1 MPEHRKPRLRRQ
13 GPAANHGPTFR
24 IPEPDLTAQVNTK
37 PRGRQFFNNPGPT
50 NIPDRILRAMDRPVM
65 DFLAPEFLEIHR
77 ASYAGMKRIFKT
89 DQEVFFHASTG
100 HGAWEAAV
108 ANLFSPGDLVLVI
121 ETGYFSLG
129 FKELAE
135 VIGLKVEV
143 VQADWRTGVDIAKVH
158 ERLAADKNHEIK
170 AVLAVHNETATGMV
184 LPIAEVRRAM
194 DQAKH
199 PALLLSDTI
208 SSLGSMEYKMDA
220 WGIDVTIAGS
230 QKGLMLPTGMAI
242 TGVSNK
248 ALEASRKSK
257 LPKYYF
263 NWELMAARKPQRFI
277 GTVPVHFFFGLQES
291 IKMIEEETLE
301 GVFARH
307 ARLAEATRAAV
318 RAWSGSNGGKGGK
331 GPSLYGQTEDRLSN
345 SVTTVMM
352 PEGHT
357 SDAMRKIALERF
369 NLSLGGGLGPLT
381 GKVFRIGHLGD
392 LNEPMLLG
400 CLATTEL
407 AMKTAGVPFAPGG
420 VDAAIESLA
429 S

>member
-1 MPEHRKPRLRRQ
+1 M
-13 GPAANHGPTFR
+13 
-24 IPEPDLTAQVNTK
+24 TAQANTK

-77 ASYAGMKRIFKT
+77 ACYGGVKRIFRT
-89 DQEVFFHASTG
+89 DQEIFFHASTG

-108 ANLFSPGDLVLVI
+108 TNLFSPGELVLVI

-135 VIGLKVEV
+135 TLGLKVEV
-143 VQADWRTGVDIAKVH
+143 VGADWRKGLEFSKLA
-158 ERLAADKNHEIK
+158 ERLAADKGHEIK

-184 LPIAEVRRAM
+184 LPLADVRRAL

-230 QKGLMLPTGMAI
+230 QKGLMMPTGMAI

-248 ALEASRKSK
+248 ALEVSRKSK

-263 NWELMAARKPQRFI
+263 NWELMAQRKPQRFI

-291 IKMIEEETLE
+291 IKMIEEETLQ

-307 ARLAEATRAAV
+307 ARLAEATRECV
-318 RAWSGSNGGKGGK
+318 RAWGAGGK
-331 GPSLYGQTEDRLSN
+331 GPTLFGQTEERLSN
-345 SVTTVMM
+345 SVTTIMM

-357 SDAMRKIALERF
+357 SDAMRKAALERF
-369 NLSLGGGLGPLT
+369 NLSLGGGLGPLM

-407 AMKTAGVPFAPGG
+407 AMKTVGVPFAPGG
-420 VDAAIESLA
+420 VDAAIASLA
-429 S
+429 N

>member
-1 MPEHRKPRLRRQ
+1 M
-13 GPAANHGPTFR
+13 
-24 IPEPDLTAQVNTK
+24 TAQVNAK

-50 NIPDRILRAMDRPVM
+50 NIPDSVLRAMDRPVM
-65 DFLAPEFLEIHR
+65 DFLAPEFLEIQR
-77 ASYAGMKRIFKT
+77 ACYGGVKRILKT
-89 DQEVFFHASTG
+89 DQEIFFHASTG

-108 ANLFSPGDLVLVI
+108 SNLFSPGDLVLVI

-135 VIGLKVEV
+135 TLGLKVEV
-143 VQADWRTGVDIAKVH
+143 VGADWRKGLEFAKLS

-184 LPIAEVRRAM
+184 LPLADVRRAM
-194 DQAKH
+194 DQTKH

-208 SSLGSMEYKMDA
+208 SSLGSMDYKMDA

-230 QKGLMLPTGMAI
+230 QKGLMMPTGMAI

-248 ALEASRKSK
+248 ALEASRKAK

-263 NWELMAARKPQRFI
+263 NWELMAQRKPQRFI
-277 GTVPVHFFFGLQES
+277 GTVPVHFFFGLQQS
-291 IKMIEEETLE
+291 IKLIEEETLD
-301 GVFARH
+301 GVFSRH
-307 ARLAEATRAAV
+307 ARLAEATRECV
-318 RAWSGSNGGKGGK
+318 RAWGANGK
-331 GPSLYGQTEDRLSN
+331 GPTLYGQTEERLSN
-345 SVTTVMM
+345 SVTTVLM

-357 SDAMRKIALERF
+357 SDAMRKTALERF
-369 NLSLGGGLGPLT
+369 NLSLGGGLGPLM

-420 VDAAIESLA
+420 VDAAIKSLA

>member
-1 MPEHRKPRLRRQ
+1 V
-13 GPAANHGPTFR
+13 
-24 IPEPDLTAQVNTK
+24 TAQVNAK

-65 DFLAPEFLEIHR
+65 DFLAPEFLEIQR
-77 ASYAGMKRIFKT
+77 TCTAGVKRILKT
-89 DQEVFFHASTG
+89 DQHVFFHASTG

-108 ANLFSPGDLVLVI
+108 ANLFSPGELVLVI

-129 FKELAE
+129 WKEMAE
-135 VIGLKVEV
+135 ALGLKVETL
-143 VQADWRTGVDIAKVH
+143 QADWRKGAEISKIT
-158 ERLAADKNHEIK
+158 ERLAKDKKHEIK
-170 AVLAVHNETATGMV
+170 AVLAVHNETATGLV
-184 LPIAEVRRAM
+184 LPLQEVRRAL
-194 DQAKH
+194 DEARH

-220 WGIDVTIAGS
+220 WGVDVTVGGS
-230 QKGLMLPTGMAI
+230 QKGLMLPTGMAL

-248 ALEASRKSK
+248 ALEASRKAK

-263 NWELMAARKPQRFI
+263 NWELMAVRQPQRFI

-291 IKMIEEETLE
+291 IKMLEEETLE

-318 RAWSGSNGGKGGK
+318 RAWGAGGK
-331 GPSLYGQTEDRLSN
+331 GPTLYGQAEDRLSN
-345 SVTTVMM
+345 SVTTVLM

-357 SDAMRKIALERF
+357 SDAMRKTALDRF
-369 NLSLGGGLGPLT
+369 NLSLGGGLGPLS

-407 AMKTAGVPFAPGG
+407 AMKVAGVPFALGG
-420 VDAAIESLA
+420 VDAAIKSLA

>member
-1 MPEHRKPRLRRQ
+1 
-13 GPAANHGPTFR
+13 
-24 IPEPDLTAQVNTK
+24 LTAQVNTK

-77 ASYAGMKRIFKT
+77 ACYGGMKRVFKT

-143 VQADWRTGVDIAKVH
+143 VQADWRTGVDISKVH

-170 AVLAVHNETATGMV
+170 AVLAVHNETATGLV

-230 QKGLMLPTGMAI
+230 QKGLMMPTGMAI

-318 RAWSGSNGGKGGK
+318 RAWGKDGK

-357 SDAMRKIALERF
+357 SDTMRKVALERF
-369 NLSLGGGLGPLT
+369 NLSLGGGLGPLM

>member
-1 MPEHRKPRLRRQ
+1 MNAPMSAP
-13 GPAANHGPTFR
+13 
-24 IPEPDLTAQVNTK
+24 VNAK

-65 DFLAPEFLEIHR
+65 DFLAPEFLEVHR
-77 ASYAGMKRIFKT
+77 ACHAGVKRVLKT

-135 VIGLKVEV
+135 MLGLRVEV
-143 VQADWRTGVDIAKVH
+143 VGADWRKGLEFAKLA
-158 ERLAADKNHEIK
+158 ERLQRDKGHEIK
-170 AVLAVHNETATGMV
+170 AVLAVHNETATGLF
-184 LPIAEVRRAM
+184 LPLPEVRRAL

-230 QKGLMLPTGMAI
+230 QKGLMMPTGMAI

-263 NWELMAARKPQRFI
+263 NWELMAQRKPQRFI
-277 GTVPVHFFFGLQES
+277 GTVPVHFFFGLHES
-291 IKMIEEETLE
+291 IKLLEEETLE

-307 ARLAEATRAAV
+307 ARLAEATRQCV
-318 RAWSGSNGGKGGK
+318 RAWGADGK

-345 SVTTVMM
+345 SVTTILM

-357 SDAMRKIALERF
+357 SDAMRKTALERF
-369 NLSLGGGLGPLT
+369 NLSLGGGLGPLM

-407 AMKTAGVPFAPGG
+407 AMKTVGVPFAPGG
-420 VDAAIESLA
+420 VDAAIKSLA

>member
-1 MPEHRKPRLRRQ
+1 M
-13 GPAANHGPTFR
+13 
-24 IPEPDLTAQVNTK
+24 TAQVNTK

-50 NIPDRILRAMDRPVM
+50 NIPDSVLRAMDRPVM

-77 ASYAGMKRIFKT
+77 ACHGGVKRILKT
-89 DQEVFFHASTG
+89 DQEIFFHASTG

-135 VIGLKVEV
+135 TLGLKVEV
-143 VQADWRTGVDIAKVH
+143 VGADWRKGLEFSKLG
-158 ERLAADKNHEIK
+158 ERLAADKSHEIK

-184 LPIAEVRRAM
+184 LPLAEVRRAL
-194 DQAKH
+194 DQSKH
-199 PALLLSDTI
+199 PALLLCDTI

-230 QKGLMLPTGMAI
+230 QKGLMMPTGMAI

-248 ALEASRKSK
+248 ALEASRKAK

-277 GTVPVHFFFGLQES
+277 GTVPVHFFFGLQQS
-291 IKMIEEETLE
+291 IKLIEEETLE

-318 RAWSGSNGGKGGK
+318 RAWGKDGK

-345 SVTTVMM
+345 SVTTILM
-352 PEGHT
+352 PEGHS
-357 SDAMRKIALERF
+357 SDSMRKIALERF
-369 NLSLGGGLGPLT
+369 NLSLGGGLGPLM

-407 AMKTAGVPFAPGG
+407 AMKTAGVPFNAGG
-420 VDAAIESLA
+420 VDAAIELLA
-429 S
+429 A

>member
-1 MPEHRKPRLRRQ
+1 
-13 GPAANHGPTFR
+13 
-24 IPEPDLTAQVNTK
+24 LTAQANAK

-77 ASYAGMKRIFKT
+77 ACHAGIKRVFKT

-135 VIGLKVEV
+135 TLGLKVEV
-143 VQADWRTGVDIAKVH
+143 VQADWRTGVDLSKVA
-158 ERLAADKNHEIK
+158 ERLAADKGHEIK

-184 LPIAEVRRAM
+184 LPLAEVRRAL

-208 SSLGSMEYKMDA
+208 SSLGSMDYKMDA

-248 ALEASRKSK
+248 ALEASRTAK

-263 NWELMAARKPQRFI
+263 NWELMAQRKPQRFI

-291 IKMIEEETLE
+291 LKMIEEETLE

-318 RAWSGSNGGKGGK
+318 RAWGKDGK
-331 GPSLYGQTEDRLSN
+331 GPSLFGQTEERLSN

-407 AMKTAGVPFAPGG
+407 AMKTAGVPFAPGI
-420 VDAAIESLA
+420 DAAIESLA
-429 S
+429 A

>member
-1 MPEHRKPRLRRQ
+1 
-13 GPAANHGPTFR
+13 
-24 IPEPDLTAQVNTK
+24 LTAQANIK

-135 VIGLKVEV
+135 TLGLKVEV
-143 VQADWRTGVDIAKVH
+143 VGADWRKGLEFAKLS
-158 ERLAADKNHEIK
+158 ERLAADKGHEIK
-170 AVLAVHNETATGMV
+170 AILAVHNETATGMV
-184 LPIAEVRRAM
+184 LPLADVRRAM

-263 NWELMAARKPQRFI
+263 NWELMAQRKPQRFI

-318 RAWSGSNGGKGGK
+318 RAWGSKSNG
-331 GPSLYGQTEDRLSN
+331 PTLYGQTEDRLSN

-369 NLSLGGGLGPLT
+369 NLSLGGGLGPLM

>member
-1 MPEHRKPRLRRQ
+1 MTKHRKACLRRQ
-13 GPAANHGPTFR
+13 GLAAKHGSPFRTSEPA
-24 IPEPDLTAQVNTK
+24 LTAQVNTK

-50 NIPDRILRAMDRPVM
+50 NIPDRVLRAMDRPVM

-77 ASYAGMKRIFKT
+77 ACYAGMKRVFKT

-143 VQADWRTGVDIAKVH
+143 VQADWRTGVDISKVH

-170 AVLAVHNETATGMV
+170 AVLAVHNETATGLV

-230 QKGLMLPTGMAI
+230 QKGLMMPTGMAI

-318 RAWSGSNGGKGGK
+318 RAWGKDGK

-357 SDAMRKIALERF
+357 SDTMRKVALERF
-369 NLSLGGGLGPLT
+369 NLSLGGGLGPLM

-407 AMKTAGVPFAPGG
+407 AMKTAGIPFAPGG
-420 VDAAIESLA
+420 VDAAIQSLA

>member
-1 MPEHRKPRLRRQ
+1 M
-13 GPAANHGPTFR
+13 
-24 IPEPDLTAQVNTK
+24 TAQVNTK

-77 ASYAGMKRIFKT
+77 ACYGGMKRVFKT

-143 VQADWRTGVDIAKVH
+143 VQADWRTGVDISKVH

-170 AVLAVHNETATGMV
+170 AVLAVHNETATGLV

-230 QKGLMLPTGMAI
+230 QKGLMMPTGMAI

-318 RAWSGSNGGKGGK
+318 RAWGKDGK

-345 SVTTVMM
+345 SVTTVLM

-357 SDAMRKIALERF
+357 SDAMRKVALERF
-369 NLSLGGGLGPLT
+369 NLSLGGGLGPLM

-420 VDAAIESLA
+420 VDAAIDSLA

>member
-1 MPEHRKPRLRRQ
+1 M
-13 GPAANHGPTFR
+13 
-24 IPEPDLTAQVNTK
+24 TAQVNTK

-50 NIPDRILRAMDRPVM
+50 NIPDSVLRAMDRPVM
-65 DFLAPEFLEIHR
+65 DFLAPEFLEIQR
-77 ASYAGMKRIFKT
+77 ACTGGVKRILKT

-135 VIGLKVEV
+135 TLGLKVEV
-143 VQADWRTGVDIAKVH
+143 VGADWRKGLEFSKLS
-158 ERLAADKNHEIK
+158 ERLAADKGHEIK

-184 LPIAEVRRAM
+184 LPLAEVRRAL
-194 DQAKH
+194 DQSKH

-208 SSLGSMEYKMDA
+208 SSLGSMDYKMDA

-230 QKGLMLPTGMAI
+230 QKGLMMPTGMAI

-248 ALEASRKSK
+248 ALEASRKAK

-263 NWELMAARKPQRFI
+263 NWELMAQRKPQRFI
-277 GTVPVHFFFGLQES
+277 GTVPVHFFFGLEQS
-291 IKMIEEETLE
+291 IKLIEEETLE

-318 RAWSGSNGGKGGK
+318 RAWGKDGK

-345 SVTTVMM
+345 SVTTVLM

-369 NLSLGGGLGPLT
+369 NLSLGGGLGPLM

-407 AMKTAGVPFAPGG
+407 AMKTAGVPFNAGG

-429 S
+429 A

>member
-1 MPEHRKPRLRRQ
+1 M
-13 GPAANHGPTFR
+13 
-24 IPEPDLTAQVNTK
+24 TAQVNTK

-50 NIPDRILRAMDRPVM
+50 NIPDSVLRAMDRPVM

-77 ASYAGMKRIFKT
+77 ACHGGVKRILKT
-89 DQEVFFHASTG
+89 DQEIFFHASTG

-108 ANLFSPGDLVLVI
+108 SNLFSPGDLVLVI

-135 VIGLKVEV
+135 TLGLKVEV
-143 VQADWRTGVDIAKVH
+143 VGADWRKGLEFSKLS
-158 ERLAADKNHEIK
+158 ERLAADKSHEIK

-184 LPIAEVRRAM
+184 LPLPEVRRAL
-194 DQAKH
+194 DQSKH

-230 QKGLMLPTGMAI
+230 QKGLMMPTGMAI

-248 ALEASRKSK
+248 ALEASRKAK

-263 NWELMAARKPQRFI
+263 NWELMAQRKPQRFI
-277 GTVPVHFFFGLQES
+277 GTVPVHFFFGLQQS
-291 IKMIEEETLE
+291 IKLIEEETLE

-318 RAWSGSNGGKGGK
+318 RVWGKDGK

-345 SVTTVMM
+345 SVTTILM
-352 PEGHT
+352 PEGHS

-369 NLSLGGGLGPLT
+369 NLSLGGGLGPLM

-407 AMKTAGVPFAPGG
+407 AMKTAGVPFNAGG
-420 VDAAIESLA
+420 VDAAIELLA
-429 S
+429 A

>member
-1 MPEHRKPRLRRQ
+1 
-13 GPAANHGPTFR
+13 
-24 IPEPDLTAQVNTK
+24 
-37 PRGRQFFNNPGPT
+37 
-50 NIPDRILRAMDRPVM
+50 
-65 DFLAPEFLEIHR
+65 
-77 ASYAGMKRIFKT
+77 
-89 DQEVFFHASTG
+89 
-100 HGAWEAAV
+100 
-108 ANLFSPGDLVLVI
+108 
-121 ETGYFSLG
+121 
-129 FKELAE
+129 
-135 VIGLKVEV
+135 
-143 VQADWRTGVDIAKVH
+143 
-158 ERLAADKNHEIK
+158 
-170 AVLAVHNETATGMV
+170 VLAVHNETATGMV
-184 LPIAEVRRAM
+184 LPMAEVRRAL

-199 PALLLSDTI
+199 PALLLCDTI

-230 QKGLMLPTGMAI
+230 QKGLMLPTGMSI
-242 TGVSNK
+242 TGVSSK
-248 ALEASRKSK
+248 ALEASRKSR

-291 IKMIEEETLE
+291 IDMIEEETLE

-307 ARLAEATRAAV
+307 ARLGEATRAAV
-318 RAWSGSNGGKGGK
+318 RAWGKDGK
-331 GPSLYGQTEDRLSN
+331 GPSLFGQTEERLSN
-345 SVTTVMM
+345 SVTTVLM

-369 NLSLGGGLGPLT
+369 NLSLGGGLGPLM

-420 VDAAIESLA
+420 VEAAIQSLA
-429 S
+429 G

>member
-1 MPEHRKPRLRRQ
+1 L
-13 GPAANHGPTFR
+13 PAQANT
-24 IPEPDLTAQVNTK
+24 T

-50 NIPDRILRAMDRPVM
+50 NIPDRVLRAMDRPVM

-77 ASYAGMKRIFKT
+77 ACYAGIKRVFKT
-89 DQEVFFHASTG
+89 DQEIFFHASTG

-108 ANLFSPGDLVLVI
+108 ANLFSPGELVLVI
-121 ETGYFSLG
+121 ETGYFSMG

-135 VIGLKVEV
+135 TLGLRVEV
-143 VQADWRTGVDIAKVH
+143 VQADWRTGVDIAKVA
-158 ERLAADKNHEIK
+158 ERLAADKGHEIK

-184 LPIAEVRRAM
+184 LPLAEVRRAL

-242 TGVSNK
+242 TGVSSK
-248 ALEASRKSK
+248 ALEASRKAK

-263 NWELMAARKPQRFI
+263 NWELMAQRKPQRFI

-291 IKMIEEETLE
+291 IKMLEEETLE

-307 ARLAEATRAAV
+307 A
-318 RAWSGSNGGKGGK
+318 
-331 GPSLYGQTEDRLSN
+331 RLSN

-369 NLSLGGGLGPLT
+369 NLSLGGGLGPLM

-407 AMKTAGVPFAPGG
+407 AMKTAGVPFAAGG
-420 VDAAIESLA
+420 VDAAIQSLA
-429 S
+429 A

>member
-1 MPEHRKPRLRRQ
+1 V
-13 GPAANHGPTFR
+13 
-24 IPEPDLTAQVNTK
+24 TAQVNAK

-50 NIPDRILRAMDRPVM
+50 NIPDRVLRAMDRPVM
-65 DFLAPEFLEIHR
+65 DFLAPEFLEIQR
-77 ASYAGMKRIFKT
+77 NCTAGVKRVFKT
-89 DQEVFFHASTG
+89 DQELFFHASTG

-108 ANLFSPGDLVLVI
+108 SNLFSPGELVLVI

-135 VIGLKVEV
+135 QLGLKVEMLP
-143 VQADWRTGVDIAKVH
+143 ADWRKGLVIEKLA

-170 AVLAVHNETATGMV
+170 AVLAVHNETATGLF
-184 LPIAEVRRAM
+184 LPMAEVRRAL

-199 PALLLSDTI
+199 PALLLADTI

-230 QKGLMLPTGMAI
+230 QKGLMLPTGLAM
-242 TGVSNK
+242 TGVSSK
-248 ALEASRKSK
+248 ALEASRKAK

-263 NWELMAARKPQRFI
+263 NWELMASRKPQRFN

-291 IKMIEEETLE
+291 LKMIEEETLE

-307 ARLAEATRAAV
+307 ARLAEATRACV
-318 RAWSGSNGGKGGK
+318 RAWGADGK
-331 GPSLYGQTEDRLSN
+331 GPSLFGQTEDRLSN

-357 SDAMRKIALERF
+357 SDAMRKAALERF
-369 NLSLGGGLGPLT
+369 NLSLGGGLGPLM

-420 VDAAIESLA
+420 VDAAIRSLA

>member
-1 MPEHRKPRLRRQ
+1 
-13 GPAANHGPTFR
+13 
-24 IPEPDLTAQVNTK
+24 LTAQVNIK

-65 DFLAPEFLEIHR
+65 DFLAPEFLEIQHVC
-77 ASYAGMKRIFKT
+77 YGGVKRIFKT
-89 DQEVFFHASTG
+89 DQEIFFHASTG

-108 ANLFSPGDLVLVI
+108 TNLFSPGELVLVI

-135 VIGLKVEV
+135 TLGLRVEV
-143 VQADWRTGVDIAKVH
+143 VGADWRKGLEFAKLS
-158 ERLAADKNHEIK
+158 ERLAADKSHEIK

-184 LPIAEVRRAM
+184 LPLAEVRRAL

-230 QKGLMLPTGMAI
+230 QKGLMMPTGMAI

-248 ALEASRKSK
+248 ALEASRKAK

-263 NWELMAARKPQRFI
+263 NWELMAQRKPQRFI

-291 IKMIEEETLE
+291 VKMIEEETLE

-318 RAWSGSNGGKGGK
+318 RAWGADGK
-331 GPSLYGQTEDRLSN
+331 GPTLFGQTEERLSN
-345 SVTTVMM
+345 SVTTVLM

-357 SDAMRKIALERF
+357 SDLMRKVALERF
-369 NLSLGGGLGPLT
+369 NLSLGGGLGPLM

-400 CLATTEL
+400 AL
-407 AMKTAGVPFAPGG
+407 TAVEMALRMNDIPHARGG
-420 VDAAIESLA
+420 VDAAMDYLA
-429 S
+429 A

>member
-1 MPEHRKPRLRRQ
+1 M
-13 GPAANHGPTFR
+13 
-24 IPEPDLTAQVNTK
+24 TAQVNAK

-50 NIPDRILRAMDRPVM
+50 NIPDRVLRAMDRPVM
-65 DFLAPEFLEIHR
+65 DFLAPEFLEIQR
-77 ASYAGMKRIFKT
+77 VCTAGIKRIFKT
-89 DQEVFFHASTG
+89 DQELFFHASTG

-108 ANLFSPGDLVLVI
+108 ANLFSPGELVLVI

-135 VIGLKVEV
+135 AMGLRVEMLP
-143 VQADWRTGVDIAKVH
+143 ADWRKGLVIDKLT
-158 ERLAADKNHEIK
+158 ERLTADKSHEIK
-170 AVLAVHNETATGMV
+170 AVLAVHNETATGLF
-184 LPIAEVRRAM
+184 LPMADVRRAL

-199 PALLLSDTI
+199 PALLLADTI

-230 QKGLMLPTGMAI
+230 QKGLMLPTGLAM
-242 TGVSNK
+242 TGVSAK
-248 ALEASRKSK
+248 AMEVARKAK

-263 NWELMAARKPQRFI
+263 NWELMASRKPQRFN

-291 IKMIEEETLE
+291 IKLIEEETLE

-307 ARLAEATRAAV
+307 ARLAEATRACV
-318 RAWSGSNGGKGGK
+318 RAWSADGK
-331 GPSLYGQTEDRLSN
+331 GPSLFGQTEERLSN
-345 SVTTVMM
+345 SVTTIMM

-357 SDAMRKIALERF
+357 SDAMRKTALERF
-369 NLSLGGGLGPLT
+369 NLSLGGGLGPLM

-407 AMKTAGVPFAPGG
+407 AMKTVGIPFAPGG
-420 VDAAIESLA
+420 VDAAIKSLA
-429 S
+429 N

>member
-1 MPEHRKPRLRRQ
+1 
-13 GPAANHGPTFR
+13 
-24 IPEPDLTAQVNTK
+24 VNTK

-50 NIPDRILRAMDRPVM
+50 NIPDRILRAIDRPVM
-65 DFLAPEFLEIHR
+65 DFLSPEFLEIQR
-77 ASYAGMKRIFKT
+77 VCTAGVKRIFKT
-89 DQEVFFHASTG
+89 DQELFFHASTG

-108 ANLFSPGDLVLVI
+108 ANLFSPGELVLVI

-135 VIGLKVEV
+135 HLGLKVEMLP
-143 VQADWRTGVDIAKVH
+143 ADWSKGLVIDKLT

-170 AVLAVHNETATGMV
+170 AVLAVHNETATGLF
-184 LPIAEVRRAM
+184 LPMAEVRRAL

-199 PALLLSDTI
+199 PALLLADTI

-230 QKGLMLPTGMAI
+230 QKGLMLPTGLAM
-242 TGVSNK
+242 TGVSGK
-248 ALEASRKSK
+248 AMEAARKAK

-263 NWELMAARKPQRFI
+263 NWELMASRKPQRFN
-277 GTVPVHFFFGLQES
+277 GTVPVHFFYGLQES

-307 ARLAEATRAAV
+307 ARLGEATRACV
-318 RAWSGSNGGKGGK
+318 RAWGADGK
-331 GPSLYGQTEDRLSN
+331 GPSLFGQTEDRLSN
-345 SVTTVMM
+345 SVTTIKM

-357 SDAMRKIALERF
+357 SDAMRKAALERF
-369 NLSLGGGLGPLT
+369 NLSLGGGLGPLM

-407 AMKTAGVPFAPGG
+407 AMKTVGVPFAPGG
-420 VDAAIESLA
+420 VDAAINSLA

>member
-1 MPEHRKPRLRRQ
+1 M
-13 GPAANHGPTFR
+13 
-24 IPEPDLTAQVNTK
+24 TAQPNTK

-50 NIPDRILRAMDRPVM
+50 NIPDSVLRAMDRPVM
-65 DFLAPEFLEIHR
+65 DFLAPEFLEIQR
-77 ASYAGMKRIFKT
+77 ACYGGVKRILKT
-89 DQEVFFHASTG
+89 DQEIFFHASTG

-108 ANLFSPGDLVLVI
+108 SNLFSPGDLVLVI

-135 VIGLKVEV
+135 TLGLKVEV
-143 VQADWRTGVDIAKVH
+143 VGADWRKGLEFAKLT
-158 ERLAADKNHEIK
+158 ERLAADKGHEIK
-170 AVLAVHNETATGMV
+170 AILAVHNETATGMV
-184 LPIAEVRRAM
+184 LPLAEVRRAM
-194 DQAKH
+194 DQTKH

-230 QKGLMLPTGMAI
+230 QKGLMMPTGMAI

-248 ALEASRKSK
+248 ALEASRKAK
-257 LPKYYF
+257 LPKYFF
-263 NWELMAARKPQRFI
+263 NWELMSQRKPQRFI
-277 GTVPVHFFFGLQES
+277 GSVPVHFFFGLQQS
-291 IKMIEEETLE
+291 IKLIDEETLE

-318 RAWSGSNGGKGGK
+318 RAWGKDGK

-369 NLSLGGGLGPLT
+369 SLSLGGGLGPLM

-407 AMKTAGVPFAPGG
+407 AMKTAGVPFTAGG

>member
-1 MPEHRKPRLRRQ
+1 M
-13 GPAANHGPTFR
+13 
-24 IPEPDLTAQVNTK
+24 TAQVNTK

-50 NIPDRILRAMDRPVM
+50 NIPDSVLRAMDRPVM

-77 ASYAGMKRIFKT
+77 ACHGGVKRILKT
-89 DQEVFFHASTG
+89 DQEIFFHASTG

-135 VIGLKVEV
+135 TLGLKVEV
-143 VQADWRTGVDIAKVH
+143 VGADWRKGLEFSKLS
-158 ERLAADKNHEIK
+158 ERLAADKSHEIK

-184 LPIAEVRRAM
+184 LPLAEVRRAL

-199 PALLLSDTI
+199 PALLLCDTI

-230 QKGLMLPTGMAI
+230 QKGLMMPTGMAI

-248 ALEASRKSK
+248 ALEASRKAK

-263 NWELMAARKPQRFI
+263 NWELMAQRKPQRFI
-277 GTVPVHFFFGLQES
+277 GTVPVHFFFGLQQS
-291 IKMIEEETLE
+291 IKLIEEETLE

-318 RAWSGSNGGKGGK
+318 RAWGKDGK

-345 SVTTVMM
+345 SVTTILM
-352 PEGHT
+352 PEGHS

-369 NLSLGGGLGPLT
+369 NLSLGGGLGPLM

-407 AMKTAGVPFAPGG
+407 AMKTAGVPFNAGG

-429 S
+429 A

>member
-1 MPEHRKPRLRRQ
+1 MN
-13 GPAANHGPTFR
+13 AT
-24 IPEPDLTAQVNTK
+24 VNAK

-77 ASYAGMKRIFKT
+77 ACFAGVKRILKT
-89 DQEVFFHASTG
+89 DQNLFFHASTG

-108 ANLFSPGDLVLVI
+108 ANLFSPGELVLVI
-121 ETGYFSLG
+121 ETGHFSLG
-129 FKELAE
+129 WKEMAE
-135 VIGLKVEV
+135 TLGLKVETV
-143 VQADWRTGVDIAKVH
+143 EADWRKGVDLSKVA
-158 ERLAADKNHEIK
+158 ERLAKDKGHEIK
-170 AVLAVHNETATGMV
+170 AVLAVHNETATGLV
-184 LPIAEVRRAM
+184 LPLQEVRRAL
-194 DQAKH
+194 DEAKH
-199 PALLLSDTI
+199 PAMLLSDTI

-220 WGIDVTIAGS
+220 WGVDVTVGGS
-230 QKGLMLPTGMAI
+230 QKGLMMPTGMAI
-242 TGVSNK
+242 TGVSAK
-248 ALEASRKSK
+248 AMEASRKAK

-263 NWELMAARKPQRFI
+263 NWELMAARMPQKFI

-307 ARLAEATRAAV
+307 ARLAEATREAV
-318 RAWSGSNGGKGGK
+318 RVWGANGK
-331 GPSLYGQTEDRLSN
+331 GPTLYGQTVDRLSN
-345 SVTTVMM
+345 SVTTILM
-352 PEGHT
+352 PEGQT
-357 SDAMRKIALERF
+357 SDAMRKAALERF

-407 AMKTAGVPFAPGG
+407 AMKVAGVSFGPGG
-420 VDAAIESLA
+420 VDAAIKSLA